1 MTGARRI
8 FLLSLLVLVLG
19 GVIFL
24 ATWDAAPPQ
33 QRIEITIPDDRL
45 PR

>member
-1 MTGARRI
+1 MTGVRRT
-8 FLLSLLVLVLG
+8 FLLLTLVLVLG

-24 ATWDAAPPQ
+24 ATWDTPPPQ
-33 QRIEITIPDDRL
+33 QRIELTIPDDKL